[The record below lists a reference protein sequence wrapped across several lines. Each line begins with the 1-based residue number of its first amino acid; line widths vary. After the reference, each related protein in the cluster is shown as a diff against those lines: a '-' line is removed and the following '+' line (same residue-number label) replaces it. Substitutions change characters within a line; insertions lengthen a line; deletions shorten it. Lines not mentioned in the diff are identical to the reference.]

1 MSGDPTPPAPNAP
14 DPGAPTPPGWR
25 PPDWDRQPP
34 PADPARPGWGTPSGP
49 WGTQAPPQQPSGR
62 GGTRPS
68 WSDGTFIVVLVLLIV
83 AFVSGMAID
92 RTALGGGS
100 AVAPEATPSGSAV
113 AGATIG
119 PDVTLPPD
127 MPADFGLFWQAV
139 DLIRQHYVDQTKVD
153 TQAITYGAITGL
165 VDALGDPGHTT
176 FLTPDDVKS
185 ENDALNGT
193 IVGIGVFLGQ
203 PSGSGGGL
211 LIQSVIPGS
220 PAEAAG
226 LRAQDTIIAV
236 DGHSVEN
243 VSVDSAAS
251 LIRGTA
257 GTKVTLTILHS
268 GSGSP
273 QDIMITRA
281 VVTVPAVA
289 WHMVPGTSDALV
301 SITQFSDNS
310 GKQLT
315 QALQAAQAKGA
326 KGYILDLREDPGG
339 LVDEAVTTASQFL
352 SSGAV
357 YIRQTADG
365 TQIKVP
371 VASGGVAT
379 QAPLVVL
386 IDYGTASSAEIVAG
400 ALQDAGRAK
409 IVGVRSF
416 GTGTVLNTFMLPD
429 GSALRLAVEEWL
441 TPKGR
446 HIFPDGITPDV
457 KVDMPTG
464 ATIVSPDALTDM
476 TAAQLAA
483 SGDAQLLAALTEL
496 KAATTP

>member
-1 MSGDPTPPAPNAP
+1 MSGDPTPPPPNVP

-25 PPDWDRQPP
+25 PPDWDRTGS
-34 PADPARPGWGTPSGP
+34 DTGRPGWGASSGP
-49 WGTQAPPQQPSGR
+49 WAPQAPPQQPSGR

-68 WSDGTFIVVLVLLIV
+68 WSDGTFLVVLVLLIA
-83 AFVSGMAID
+83 AFVSGIALD

-100 AVAPEATPSGSAV
+100 AVAPEPTPSGSAV

-119 PDVTLPPD
+119 PGVTLPPD
-127 MPADFGLFWQAV
+127 MPANFGLFWQAV
-139 DLIRQHYVDQTKVD
+139 NLIRQHYVDQTKVD
-153 TQAITYGAITGL
+153 QQAITYGAITGL

-185 ENDALNGT
+185 EQDALNGT

-211 LIQSVIPGS
+211 VIQSVITGS
-220 PAEAAG
+220 PAQAAG
-226 LRAQDTIIAV
+226 LRAQDQIIAV

-251 LIRGTA
+251 LIRGEA

-273 QDIMITRA
+273 QDITITRA

-289 WHMVPGTSDALV
+289 WHMVPGTSDAMV
-301 SITQFSDNS
+301 SITQFSDKS
-310 GKQLT
+310 GAQLKT
-315 QALQAAQAKGA
+315 ALQDAQAKGA
-326 KGYILDLREDPGG
+326 KGFILDLRENPGG
-339 LVDEAVTTASQFL
+339 LVPEAVTTASQFL
-352 SSGAV
+352 GGGTV
-357 YIRQTADG
+357 YVRQTAQG
-365 TQIKVP
+365 TQIKVS
-371 VASGGVAT
+371 VTSGGVAI

-386 IDYGTASSAEIVAG
+386 IDFGTASSAEIVAG

-409 IVGVRSF
+409 VVGVRSF

-457 KVDMPTG
+457 KVDLPTG
-464 ATIVSPDALTDM
+464 ATIVTPDALADM

-483 SGDAQLLAALTEL
+483 SGDAQLLAALTQLE
-496 KAATTP
+496 AATTP

>member
-1 MSGDPTPPAPNAP
+1 MSGEPTPPPSNAP

-25 PPDWDRQPP
+25 PPDWDRQPS
-34 PADPARPGWGTPSGP
+34 DPTRPGWGAPSGQ
-49 WGTQAPPQQPSGR
+49 WGPTAPPQQPSGR

-68 WSDGTFIVVLVLLIV
+68 WSDGTFLVVLVLLIA
-83 AFVSGMAID
+83 AFVSGIAVD
-92 RTALGGGS
+92 RTALGGES
-100 AVAPEATPSGSAV
+100 AAGPAATPSGSAV

-119 PDVTLPPD
+119 PGVTLPPD
-127 MPADFGLFWQAV
+127 LPANFGLFWQAV
-139 DLIRQHYVDQTKVD
+139 DLIRQHYVDQSKVD
-153 TQAITYGAITGL
+153 EQAITYGAITGL

-185 ENDALNGT
+185 EQDALNGT

-211 LIQSVIPGS
+211 IVQSVIQGS
-220 PAEAAG
+220 PAQAAG
-226 LRAQDTIIAV
+226 LRAQDQIIAV

-251 LIRGTA
+251 LIRGA
-257 GTKVTLTILHS
+257 EGTKVTLTIIHS

-273 QDIMITRA
+273 VDVTITRA
-281 VVTVPAVA
+281 VVTVPAIA
-289 WHMVPGTSDALV
+289 WHLVPGSTVALV
-301 SITQFSDNS
+301 SITQFSDKS
-310 GKQLT
+310 GAQLKA
-315 QALQAAQAKGA
+315 ALQAAQAAGA
-326 KGYILDLREDPGG
+326 TGVILDLREDPGG
-339 LVDEAVTTASQFL
+339 LVDEAVTSASQFL
-352 SSGAV
+352 ASGTV
-357 YIRQTADG
+357 YIRQTAQG
-365 TQIKVP
+365 QQITVP
-371 VASGGVAT
+371 VVSGGVAT
-379 QAPLVVL
+379 QMPLVVL

-457 KVDMPTG
+457 KVDLPTG
-464 ATIVSPDALTDM
+464 GTIVTPDALAGM
-476 TAAQLAA
+476 SASQLAA
-483 SGDAQLLAALTEL
+483 SGDAQLLAALAQL
-496 KAATTP
+496 QATSTP

>member
-1 MSGDPTPPAPNAP
+1 MSGDPTPPQNAP

-25 PPDWDRQPP
+25 PADWDRQPP
-34 PADPARPGWGTPSGP
+34 DATRPGWGGPAGP
-49 WGTQAPPQQPSGR
+49 WGTQGPPPQQPSGR

-68 WSDGTFIVVLVLLIV
+68 WSDGTFVVVLVLLLV
-83 AFVSGMAID
+83 AFVSGVAID
-92 RTALGGGS
+92 RTAFGGGS
-100 AVAPEATPSGSAV
+100 AVAPGATPSGSAV

-119 PDVTLPPD
+119 PGVTLPPD
-127 MPADFGLFWQAV
+127 LPANFGLFWQAV
-139 DLIRQHYVDQTKVD
+139 NLIRQHYVDQGKVD
-153 TQAITYGAITGL
+153 PQAITYGAISGL

-185 ENDALNGT
+185 EQDALNGT

-211 LIQSVIPGS
+211 VIQSVISGS
-220 PAEAAG
+220 PAQAAG
-226 LRAQDTIIAV
+226 LRAQDEIIAV

-243 VSVDSAAS
+243 VSVASAAS
-251 LIRGTA
+251 LIRGEA

-273 QDIMITRA
+273 VDITITRA

-289 WHMVPGTSDALV
+289 WHLVPGTTDALV
-301 SITQFSDNS
+301 SVTQFSDKS
-310 GKQLT
+310 GAQLT
-315 QALQAAQAKGA
+315 KALQDAQAKGA
-326 KGYILDLREDPGG
+326 KGFILDLREDPGG

-352 SSGAV
+352 ASGTV
-357 YIRQTADG
+357 YVRQTAQG
-365 TQIKVP
+365 QQIKVA
-371 VASGGVAT
+371 VTSGGVAT
-379 QAPLVVL
+379 RAPLVVL

-400 ALQDAGRAK
+400 ALQDAGRAR

-457 KVDMPTG
+457 KVDLPTG
-464 ATIVSPDALTDM
+464 ATIVTPDALADM

-483 SGDAQLLAALTEL
+483 SGDAQLLAAVTQLQS
-496 KAATTP
+496 AATP

>member
-1 MSGDPTPPAPNAP
+1 MSGDPTPPPSNAP
-14 DPGAPTPPGWR
+14 DAGAPTPPGWR
-25 PPDWDRQPP
+25 PPDWERTGPE
-34 PADPARPGWGTPSGP
+34 ANRPGWGAPSGP
-49 WGTQAPPQQPSGR
+49 GGPQAPPQQPSGR

-68 WSDGTFIVVLVLLIV
+68 WSDGTFLVVVILLIV
-83 AFVSGMAID
+83 AFVSGITLD

-100 AVAPEATPSGSAV
+100 TAVAPPPTPSGSAV

-119 PDVTLPPD
+119 PGATVPPD
-127 MPADFGLFWQAV
+127 MPANFGLFWQAV
-139 DLIRQHYVDQTKVD
+139 DLIRQHYVDQTKVT

-185 ENDALNGT
+185 EQDALNGT
-193 IVGIGVFLGQ
+193 VVGIGVFLGQ

-211 LIQSVIPGS
+211 IIQSVITGS
-220 PAEAAG
+220 PAQAAG
-226 LRAQDTIIAV
+226 LRAQDQIIAV
-236 DGHSVEN
+236 NGQSVEN
-243 VSVDSAAS
+243 VSVDTVAS
-251 LIRGTA
+251 LIRGQA

-273 QDIMITRA
+273 QDITITRA
-281 VVTVPAVA
+281 VVTVPSVA

-310 GKQLT
+310 GAQLKA
-315 QALQAAQAKGA
+315 ALQAAESAGA
-326 KGYILDLREDPGG
+326 KGFVLDLRENPGG

-352 SSGAV
+352 AGGTV
-357 YIRQTADG
+357 YVRQTAQG
-365 TQIKVP
+365 TQIPVP
-371 VASGGVAT
+371 VTAGGVAT

-429 GSALRLAVEEWL
+429 GSALQLAVEEWL

-457 KVDMPTG
+457 QVDLPTG
-464 ATIVSPDALTDM
+464 GTILTPDALADM
-476 TAAQLAA
+476 TASQLAA
-483 SGDAQLLAALTEL
+483 SSDAQLLAALTQL
-496 KAATTP
+496 QSATP